1 MKCPPLWVS
10 VRIEE
15 HERKRF
21 RLWLPLFFLWP
32 LLAVLLLLTLVCTLL
47 ADLFALFSGSRP
59 TYTRLIFG
67 VLGLVGETR
76 GTEVF
81 IQDKTHSYRTV
92 AVTVR

>member
-1 MKCPPLWVS
+1 MKCPPLWIS
-10 VRIEE
+10 VKIEE
-15 HERKRF
+15 HERKKF
-21 RLWLPLFFLWP
+21 RLWLPLFLLWP
-32 LLAVLLLLTLVCTLL
+32 LLAVFVLLTLVCTLL
-47 ADLFALFSGSRP
+47 ADLFTLLSGNRP

-76 GTEVF
+76 GTQVF

>member
-10 VRIEE
+10 VKIEE
-15 HERKRF
+15 HERKKF
-21 RLWLPLFFLWP
+21 RLWLPFFLLWP
-32 LLAVLLLLTLVCTLL
+32 LLAVFVLLTLVCTLL
-47 ADLFALFSGSRP
+47 ADLFALFSDSRP

-81 IQDKTHSYRTV
+81 IQDKTHTYRTV